1 MNGPLKKDNRVNLR
15 SSIRSNNKRNIPPF
29 AAKYRRELLAG
40 AIAVLIA
47 LLIIILTSSGGTPVQ
62 NGIGGSINET
72 PKMPVKIYSAG
83 GIYLEYPESWNIT
96 TDEVNGNNMQI
107 VIQDPISISDPN
119 GTKAAGFTIFKVQ
132 KDPYETLEQRKDV
145 FIQSLSNSGA
155 NIAPINTTN
164 TTINGI
170 NATETIYDGKG
181 PKNEQI
187 QLKLI
192 YFEQKD
198 IIYIMACLT
207 KGMALE
213 TQSQYFDVILNSFK
227 LQ

>member
-1 MNGPLKKDNRVNLR
+1 MSGPIKKDNRIDLR
-15 SSIRSNNKRNIPPF
+15 SSVKSSNRRNISHF
-29 AAKYRRELLAG
+29 RNKYRKELLAG

-47 LLIIILTSSGGTPVQ
+47 LLIIILTSSGGTTPE
-62 NGIGGSINET
+62 NNTTGSNET

-83 GIYLEYPESWNIT
+83 RIYLEYPQSWNVT

-107 VIQDPISISDPN
+107 VIQDPASINNPN
-119 GTKAAGFTIFKVQ
+119 NAQLAAFTILKVQ

-145 FIQSLSNSGA
+145 FIQSLTNSGA
-155 NIAPINTTN
+155 NIIPKSTTN
-164 TTINGI
+164 RTVGEI

-207 KGMALE
+207 KGMELQS
-213 TQSQYFDVILNSFK
+213 QSQYFDVILNSFR